1 MTDMLS
7 ITRPAAADIA
17 AVARLLP
24 QLTDTHERRIAARTI
39 ACALAQ
45 GWSVSVCDGVQGDGE
60 WVVQRSTDP
69 ATICKAMASSD
80 GDALRFRMAGDE
92 RGYIGTVYFVYGN
105 GEDLWSDNSDVEIMN
120 DVFAFATAH

>member
-1 MTDMLS
+1 MTMLL
-7 ITRPAAADIA
+7 ITRPTDADIA

-45 GWSVSVCDGVQGDGE
+45 GWSVSVCDGIEGDGE
-60 WVVQRSTDP
+60 WVVKQSTDA

-80 GDALRFRMAGDE
+80 GDALRFYDAPRS
-92 RGYIGTVYFVYGN
+92 RIGTVYFVYGN
-105 GEDLWSDNSDVEIMN
+105 GEDLWSDNTDQEILN
-120 DVFAFATAH
+120 AVFEFATAR